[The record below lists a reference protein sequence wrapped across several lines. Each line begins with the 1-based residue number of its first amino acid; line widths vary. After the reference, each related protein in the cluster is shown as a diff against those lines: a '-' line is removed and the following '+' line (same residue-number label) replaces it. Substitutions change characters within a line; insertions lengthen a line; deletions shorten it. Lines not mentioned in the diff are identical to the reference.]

1 MTGKGYDSVVAGKE
15 FFFLSVLPNLKEYFE
30 EERSADLLHDL
41 VNEFT
46 GLVQTFVGEIPPTGF
61 TQAHAFEAVA
71 YGTLAGFFLK
81 EYEKF
86 NDSGYSDR
94 RNDLAE
100 AWSQLMTL
108 LKAKGEED
116 TIKFPF

>member
-15 FFFLSVLPNLKEYFE
+15 FFYLSVLPNLKEYFE
-30 EERSADLLHDL
+30 EEHSADLLHDL
-41 VNEFT
+41 VNELT
-46 GLVQTFVGEIPPTGF
+46 GLVQTLVGEIPTAGF
-61 TQAHAFEAVA
+61 TQAHAFEALA

-86 NDSGYSDR
+86 NDPGYAER

-100 AWSQLMTL
+100 AWSQLMAIL
-108 LKAKGEED
+108 EAKGEED